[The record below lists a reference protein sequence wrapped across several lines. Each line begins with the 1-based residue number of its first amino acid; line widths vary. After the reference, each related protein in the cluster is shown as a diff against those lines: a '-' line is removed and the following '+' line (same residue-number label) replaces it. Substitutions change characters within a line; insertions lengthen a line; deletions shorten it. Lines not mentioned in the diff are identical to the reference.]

1 MRGRLAKARLCW
13 YVAQLP
19 DTYSSTNEKPK
30 AAAGIQFVTG
40 INEFSSTAHI
50 AYADVNAERC
60 FADLVRFMIICRCRA
75 EISATIALIANRCT
89 TRIVCQIACLLK
101 ISCVSIFC
109 RRCRKPWRWLTKTAT
124 ARQPAADSS
133 LVTCI
138 TRDQG
143 TSLVN
148 PQGIQEFTM

>member
-1 MRGRLAKARLCW
+1 M
-13 YVAQLP
+13 AQLP

-50 AYADVNAERC
+50 AYDDVNAERC
-60 FADLVRFMIICRCRA
+60 FADLVRFMIICRRRA

-101 ISCVSIFC
+101 NLICLDLLPQVS
-109 RRCRKPWRWLTKTAT
+109 KAME
-124 ARQPAADSS
+124 
-133 LVTCI
+133 VV
-138 TRDQG
+138 DQDG
-143 TSLVN
+143 DGPST
-148 PQGIQEFTM
+148 GG

>member
-1 MRGRLAKARLCW
+1 MRGRLAEARLCW

-19 DTYSSTNEKPK
+19 DIYSSTNEKPK

-89 TRIVCQIACLLK
+89 MRIVCQIACLLK
-101 ISCVSIFC
+101 YLICLDLQPQVS
-109 RRCRKPWRWLTKTAT
+109 KAME
-124 ARQPAADSS
+124 
-133 LVTCI
+133 VV
-138 TRDQG
+138 DQDG
-143 TSLVN
+143 DGPST
-148 PQGIQEFTM
+148 GG